1 MGKDYYKI
9 LGVAKNAKEDEI
21 KKAYRKGALKWHP
34 DRNPSNQEEAQA
46 KFQEIGEAFEVLSDE
61 GKRRIYD
68 QVGEEGLKGMPPG
81 GAAGGG
87 NGGGG
92 FPGGGGGFPGDS
104 TTEAAKATC
113 RHHKASGT
121 TKHQAPQ
128 SIRKASGTTKHQAV
142 RFENKMS
149 YEKGCRV

>member
-92 FPGGGGGFPGDS
+92 FPVEEVASLAILRPKQQKRHAG
-104 TTEAAKATC
+104 TTKHQAPQSI

-121 TKHQAPQ
+121 TKHQE
-128 SIRKASGTTKHQAV
+128 SIRHHKASGS
-142 RFENKMS
+142 EI
-149 YEKGCRV
+149 